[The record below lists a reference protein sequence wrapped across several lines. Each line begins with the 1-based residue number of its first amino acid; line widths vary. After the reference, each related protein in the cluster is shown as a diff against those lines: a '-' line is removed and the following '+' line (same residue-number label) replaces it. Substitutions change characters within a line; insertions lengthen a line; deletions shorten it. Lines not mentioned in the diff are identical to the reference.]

1 MARRATRVCL
11 RTKQLKSI
19 STAVKFASR
28 IVNFELFSNL
38 RIRLFDAGSRG
49 LSLPRFGKPTIKPS
63 RSRCRLQQRRS
74 ARARTDSAC
83 VHPIPKPSVAYR
95 RGGLARLS
103 PFPFVL
109 CILVHNGGSDAQV
122 DRCCFCFGRRNF
134 RPGHVARAA
143 SSTERHD
150 HASPPT
156 STVLRPRS
164 GTKMGLSTMRC
175 KWHLHVG
182 GTSPGPQTGLPRVCR
197 ME

>member
-1 MARRATRVCL
+1 MSDARLPNIEAAEEHFDGSQIRVENRQFRAL
-11 RTKQLKSI
+11 LKLANPS
-19 STAVKFASR
+19 A
-28 IVNFELFSNL
+28 
-38 RIRLFDAGSRG
+38 DAGSRG
-49 LSLPRFGKPTIKPS
+49 QSLPRIGKPTIKPS
-63 RSRCRLQQRRS
+63 RSGCRLRQRRS

-83 VHPIPKPSVAYR
+83 VR
-95 RGGLARLS
+95 QFRNRQWRTDGGLARLS

-164 GTKMGLSTMRC
+164 GTKMGLSTMRG

-182 GTSPGPQTGLPRVCR
+182 GTSPGPQTGLPQVCR

>member
-1 MARRATRVCL
+1 M
-11 RTKQLKSI
+11 
-19 STAVKFASR
+19 
-28 IVNFELFSNL
+28 

-49 LSLPRFGKPTIKPS
+49 RSLPRIGKPTIKPS
-63 RSRCRLQQRRS
+63 RSRRRLRQRRS

-143 SSTERHD
+143 SSTGRHD
-150 HASPPT
+150 HASPPSPPT
-156 STVLRPRS
+156 PTVRLERPRS
-164 GTKMGLSTMRC
+164 ETNMGLSTMRG

-182 GTSPGPQTGLPRVCR
+182 GTSPGPQTGLPQVCR